1 MLDSQRHLFNL
12 PDDSHYLNCAY
23 MSPLAKP
30 VEDAGLEGLRRKRM
44 PADISVDDFF
54 EASTRLR
61 ALFARLINAPD
72 ARRVAIIPSASY
84 GIATAARNTDVRPG
98 QNIVLVEEQFPGNV
112 YEWRSLCRRQD
123 LELRT
128 VAAPALRERRGAAW
142 NERVLA
148 AIDADTAAVALGNVH
163 WTDGTRFD
171 LDTIG
176 ERAREVGAAL
186 IVDGTQSVGAMPF
199 DVQKTQPDALVCA
212 GYKWLLGPYS
222 VGVAWYGPRYDD
234 GVPLEETWIAREGS
248 EDFRALVDYQDA
260 YQSGAVRYDVGERS
274 NFILVPM
281 LVAALELL
289 LDWGVTNIQ
298 AYCGALTRD
307 LIGEARELGFA
318 VEDDDWRGSHI
329 LGLRAPPGRE
339 LARLQPELV
348 RRNVHVSLRGSAMRV
363 SPNVYNDAGDVAALR
378 EALRHAR

>member
-1 MLDSQRHLFNL
+1 MLDCQRHLFNL
-12 PDDSHYLNCAY
+12 PGDSHYLNCAY
-23 MSPLAKP
+23 MSPLAQP

-72 ARRVAIIPSASY
+72 AGRVAIIPSASY
-84 GIATAARNTDVRPG
+84 GIATAARNTQVRAG

-142 NERVLA
+142 NERVLS
-148 AIDADTAAVALGNVH
+148 AIDGDTAAVALGNVH

-171 LDTIG
+171 LDAIG

-212 GYKWLLGPYS
+212 GYKWMLGPYS
-222 VGVAWYGPRYDD
+222 IGVAWYGPRYDD

-260 YQSGAVRYDVGERS
+260 YQPGAIRYDVGERS

-289 LDWGVTNIQ
+289 LDWGVSNIQ
-298 AYCGALTRD
+298 AYCGMLTRD

-329 LGLRAPPGRE
+329 LGLRAAPGRE
-339 LARLQPELV
+339 LARLQPELA

-363 SPNVYNDAGDVAALR
+363 SPNVYNDGNDIGALR

>member
-1 MLDSQRHLFNL
+1 MLDCQRDLFNL
-12 PDDSHYLNCAY
+12 PDGSHYLNCAY
-23 MSPLAKP
+23 MSPLSKP
-30 VEDAGLEGLRRKRM
+30 VEAAGVDGLRQKRM
-44 PADISVDDFF
+44 PADVAVDDFF
-54 EASTRLR
+54 EASNRLR
-61 ALFARLINAPD
+61 ALFAQLINAPD
-72 ARRVAIIPSASY
+72 AARVAIIPSASY
-84 GIATAARNTDVRPG
+84 GIATAARNTPVQAG

-112 YEWRSLCRRQD
+112 YEWRSLCRRQG

-142 NERVLA
+142 NERILA
-148 AIDADTAAVALGNVH
+148 AIDGDTAAVALGNVH

-171 LDTIG
+171 LDAIG
-176 ERAREVGAAL
+176 RRAREVGAAL
-186 IVDGTQSVGAMPF
+186 VVDGTQSVGALPF
-199 DVQKTQPDALVCA
+199 DVQETQPDALVCA

-234 GVPLEETWIAREGS
+234 GIPLEETWIAREGS
-248 EDFRALVDYQDA
+248 EDFRGLVDYQDA
-260 YQSGAVRYDVGERS
+260 YQAGAVRYDVGERS

-289 LDWGVTNIQ
+289 LDWGVSNIQ
-298 AYCGALTRD
+298 AYCGALTRG

-339 LARLQPELV
+339 LARLQPELA
-348 RRNVHVSLRGSAMRV
+348 RRNVYVSLRGSAMRV
-363 SPNVYNDAGDVAALR
+363 SPNVYNDPGDIAALR